1 MDIPLPADAL
11 DRPAAETAR
20 RIALAHVR
28 AACSAYQALDD
39 VTSPDA
45 LHDLRVA
52 LRRLRSCNRTF
63 RGQLRD
69 SITKK
74 RRRRLRRLAKATGA
88 GRDAQVHI
96 AWIEREVP
104 SLSRRQRVGATWI
117 LERLRASKAQDDARL
132 RARLVDRFA
141 PLAESLQRAL
151 ASWQLTVRLDEPIV
165 PEGAARVLGLR
176 LAAFIDALE
185 SRLAS
190 VHDVADQASAHRAR
204 IAAKHLRY
212 ALEPVAELAANA
224 APLVSS
230 LRALQDTLGD
240 LHDAHLLATLV
251 ADGME
256 EAAHDAAH
264 RLAALVRDG
273 SSLDGMRPA
282 GPVGRDPRAGLLEV
296 ARRLHERSE
305 SLFATFAGGW
315 LGDNARPFL
324 DDARAFAG
332 RLARHR
338 TQGTEIERKYLLTDL
353 PPVPLGDSAAT
364 TVQDID
370 QGYLPGGHVT
380 ERVRS
385 IAAGGVTR
393 WYRTVKGGNGLVR
406 LELEDQIDRDLFDA
420 LWPLTSGRRV
430 HKRRYL
436 VREGGAEWAIDQFL
450 DRPLTL
456 AEVELAHPDDAPLP
470 PPWLSAHVDREVT
483 GDPTYD
489 NARLAR

>member
-1 MDIPLPADAL
+1 MDSNLPADAL

-20 RIALAHVR
+20 RIALAHLR
-28 AACSAYQALDD
+28 AARSAYEVLDD
-39 VTSPDA
+39 EQSPHA

-52 LRRLRSCNRTF
+52 LRRLRSCDRTF

-74 RRRRLRRLAKATGA
+74 RRRRLRRVAQATGA
-88 GRDAQVHI
+88 GRDAQVHV
-96 AWIEREVP
+96 AWIEEQLP
-104 SLSRRQRVGATWI
+104 SLSRRQRIGAAWI
-117 LERLRASKAQDDARL
+117 LERLRASKDEHDARMH
-132 RARLVDRFA
+132 ARLAGRFG
-141 PLAESLQRAL
+141 PLADSLQHAL
-151 ASWQLTVRLDEPIV
+151 SSWQLTVHLDEPIV
-165 PEGAARVLGLR
+165 PDGAARVLGIR
-176 LAAFIDALE
+176 LADLTGELE

-190 VHDVADQASAHRAR
+190 VHDIADQVPAHRAR

-212 ALEPVAELAANA
+212 ALEPIAELSPDA
-224 APLVSS
+224 APLVER
-230 LRALQDTLGD
+230 LRGLQDTVGD
-240 LHDAHLLATLV
+240 MHDAHLLAAFV

-256 EAAHDAAH
+256 DAAHDAGH
-264 RLAALVRDG
+264 RLAAMVREG
-273 SSLDGMRPA
+273 TSLEGVRPA
-282 GPVGRDPRAGLLEV
+282 APAGRDPRAGLLEL
-296 ARRLHERSE
+296 ARRLHQRSE
-305 SLFATFAGGW
+305 SLFAAFAGPW
-315 LGDNARPFL
+315 LGGSAAPFF
-324 DDARAFAG
+324 DDARALAG
-332 RLARHR
+332 RLAHHR
-338 TQGTEIERKYLLTDL
+338 AQGTEIERKFLLTDL
-353 PPVPLGDSAAT
+353 PSVPLGDSAAT

-385 IAAGGVTR
+385 IVAGGVTR

-436 VREGGAEWAIDQFL
+436 VRDGNIEWTIDEFL

-456 AEVELAHPDDAPLP
+456 AEVELAHPDDAPQP
-470 PPWLSAHVDREVT
+470 PPWLAPHVDREVT

>member
-1 MDIPLPADAL
+1 MDILLPADAL

-20 RIALAHVR
+20 RIALAHLG
-28 AACSAYQALDD
+28 AACVAFQALDD
-39 VTSPDA
+39 EKSPDA

-52 LRRLRSCNRTF
+52 LRRLRSCERTF

-74 RRRRLRRLAKATGA
+74 GRRRLGRLAKSTGD
-88 GRDAQVHI
+88 GRDAQVHV

-104 SLSRRQRVGATWI
+104 TLSRRQRIGATWL
-117 LERLRASKAQDDARL
+117 LERLQASKAEDDARMH
-132 RARLVDRFA
+132 ARLSRRFG
-141 PLAESLQRAL
+141 PLAESLQEAL
-151 ASWQLTVRLDEPIV
+151 SAWRLTIRLDEPIV
-165 PEGAARVLGLR
+165 PEGAGRVLGLR
-176 LAAFIDALE
+176 MQDLIDTLE

-190 VHDVADQASAHRAR
+190 VHDVVDQAGAHRAR

-212 ALEPVAELAANA
+212 ALEPIAELAPDAVA
-224 APLVSS
+224 LVNS
-230 LRALQDTLGD
+230 LRALQDTLGE

-256 EAAHDAAH
+256 EAAHDAAR
-264 RLAALVRDG
+264 RLATLVRDG
-273 SSLDGMRPA
+273 SSLEGVRPA
-282 GPVGRDPRAGLLEV
+282 GPAGRDPRAGLLEL

-305 SLFATFAGGW
+305 ALFATFAGEW
-315 LGDNARPFL
+315 LGDSARPFL
-324 DDARAFAG
+324 DDARALAA
-332 RLARHR
+332 RLAHHR
-338 TQGTEIERKYLLTDL
+338 AQGTEIERKYLLTDL
-353 PPVPLGDSAAT
+353 PAVPLGETSAT

-406 LELEDQIDRDLFDA
+406 LELEDQIDHELFDA

-436 VREGGAEWAIDQFL
+436 VREGDIEWTIDQFL

-456 AEVELAHPDDAPLP
+456 AEVELDHPDDAPQP
-470 PPWLSAHVDREVT
+470 PPWLAKHVDREVT

>member
-11 DRPAAETAR
+11 DRPAAETSR
-20 RIALAHVR
+20 RIALAHLR
-28 AACSAYQALDD
+28 AASAAYQALDD
-39 VTSPDA
+39 EQSPDA

-52 LRRLRSCNRTF
+52 LRRLRSCERTF

-69 SITKK
+69 SIGKK
-74 RRRRLRRLAKATGA
+74 SRRRIRQLAQATGA

-96 AWIEREVP
+96 AWIEREMP
-104 SLSRRQRVGATWI
+104 SLSRRQRIGAAWI
-117 LERLRASKAQDDARL
+117 LERLNASKAEDDARM
-132 RARLVDRFA
+132 RARLAHRFGPLVD
-141 PLAESLQRAL
+141 SLQDAL
-151 ASWQLTVRLDEPIV
+151 SSWRLTIRLDEPIV
-165 PEGAARVLGLR
+165 PEGAARVLGMR
-176 LAAFIDALE
+176 LADLTGALE

-190 VHDVADQASAHRAR
+190 VHDVADQAGAHRAR
-204 IAAKHLRY
+204 IAAKRLRY
-212 ALEPVAELAANA
+212 ALEPVAELAPDA

-240 LHDAHLLATLV
+240 MHDAHVLATLV

-273 SSLDGMRPA
+273 SSLDGVRPG
-282 GPVGRDPRAGLLEV
+282 GPAGRDPRAGLLEL
-296 ARRLHERSE
+296 ARRLHERGA
-305 SLFATFAGGW
+305 SLFATVAGEW
-315 LGDNARPFL
+315 LGGNARPFL
-324 DDARAFAG
+324 DDARALAA
-332 RLARHR
+332 RLAHHR

-353 PPVPLGDSAAT
+353 PPVPLGDSAT

-436 VREGGAEWAIDQFL
+436 VREGGTEWTIDQFL

-456 AEVELAHPDDAPLP
+456 AEVELDHPDDAPQP
-470 PPWLSAHVDREVT
+470 PSWLAPHVDREVT